1 MGNADARNFVELD
14 VTPLLTR
21 RPLHLSFDRF
31 CFHTRERAPGF
42 DADDIDIQTYP
53 AYSDHPNIVEVFLE
67 HVSKIRP
74 PLQSML
80 LTWPVPIFFRCDTIE
95 EFVELSL
102 FYVC

>member
-21 RPLHLSFDRF
+21 GPMHLSFDRF
-31 CFHTRERAPGF
+31 CFHAGEPAARV

-74 PLQSML
+74 PFRSL
-80 LTWPVPIFFRCDTIE
+80 LLAWPVPIFFRCEPIE
-95 EFVELSL
+95 KFVELAL